1 MKSHPHPDND
11 NRDEAAT
18 RENWCQLSASL
29 KAGGFEDG
37 REERMTNRQAAIK
50 VIERL
55 QRSGFQALLAGGCVR
70 DMLLKRRAKDYDVAT
85 NARPKDVIRLFRRTL
100 KVGAKFGVVIV
111 LIDTQQV
118 EVATFRTESDYTDG
132 RHPGSVEFTT
142 AAEDANRR
150 DFTINGMFYD
160 PLKKEVVDYVD
171 GQADLKSRI
180 VRTIGKPSERFAE
193 DYLRMLRA
201 IRFSTQLGFVIESST
216 WSAVCGN
223 AEKITQ
229 ISGERITMEL
239 EGILVHPNRAAG
251 ASMLIESGL
260 AKVIFP
266 GFTDEKAKFAIAVL
280 SQLRR
285 KVDFALALACFF
297 AGCETDF
304 AMRSCQVL
312 KLSRNKNRHI
322 KFLLANRDRLLDKD
336 MSLAELKK
344 LLAQPYFWDLYELQ
358 KAIQK
363 AKSPGRKSMATL
375 IALRKRINALGDVEL
390 QPKPLLDGHDMIR
403 LGAVPGPA
411 LGQLAEEM
419 YIAQLEG
426 TLHNS
431 EQAERWARKW
441 LQKHQAIEK

>member
-1 MKSHPHPDND
+1 
-11 NRDEAAT
+11 
-18 RENWCQLSASL
+18 
-29 KAGGFEDG
+29 
-37 REERMTNRQAAIK
+37 MTNRQAAIK
-50 VIERL
+50 VIKHL

-70 DMLLKRRAKDYDVAT
+70 DMLLRRRAKDHDVAT
-85 NARPKDVIRLFRRTL
+85 NARPKDVIRLFKLTL

-111 LIDTQQV
+111 LIEDQQV
-118 EVATFRTESDYTDG
+118 EVATFRTETGYADG

-142 AAEDANRR
+142 AAEDAGRR

-160 PLKKEVVDYVD
+160 PLKKEVIDYVD
-171 GQADLKSRI
+171 GQGDLKSRI

-201 IRFSTQLGFVIESST
+201 VRFSTQLGFAIESST

-223 AEKITQ
+223 SEKIAR
-229 ISGERITMEL
+229 ISGERIAMEL

-251 ASMLIESGL
+251 ALMLIESGL

-266 GFTDEKAKFAIAVL
+266 GFAGEQAKSAISVL
-280 SQLRR
+280 GQLRR

-297 AGCETDF
+297 AGCQTDY
-304 AMRSCQVL
+304 AVRSCQVL
-312 KLSRNKNRHI
+312 KLSRNKNKHI
-322 KFLLANRDRLLDKD
+322 KFLLVNRGKLLNEQ

-344 LLAQPYFWDLYELQ
+344 LLAQPYFWDLYEMQ

-363 AKSPGRKSMATL
+363 AKGDGRKSIFSL
-375 IALRKRINALGDVEL
+375 IALSKRINALGDVEL
-390 QPKPLLDGHDMIR
+390 QPRPLLDGHDLIR
-403 LGAVPGPA
+403 LGAVPGPV

-426 TLHNS
+426 TIQTA
-431 EQAERWARKW
+431 EQAEGWVKNW
-441 LQKHQAIEK
+441 LQKHKVMER